1 MCRGNNLV
9 PFQVRGMSRGSP
21 SNSVKCVPG
30 VNPQRESA
38 PWSITSGAMATVA
51 QLPHVFV
58 SACVGGCTVTIARK
72 NLDYDE
78 VEQDVYLFEPDYTI
92 AGSTGFLLWP
102 GTWVLIDLLNQQA
115 GPLGPRLHGRRAI
128 ELGSGTGLAG
138 LCAAAAGC
146 HVLLTDLPSV
156 VHGILDGNVRR
167 NNAATAKEC
176 PPLAEVEVVSMACT
190 TSQQLQQDGPIGA
203 AISPISSSS
212 GTAPLA
218 SSFSP
223 PWPGSVAVGGR
234 GGSAC
239 CSPLDWSEPL
249 QPQLDASLTRQ
260 GLDLA
265 SAYVLLACD
274 VVWLK
279 ELLHPFRWGAW
290 MG

>member
-1 MCRGNNLV
+1 
-9 PFQVRGMSRGSP
+9 
-21 SNSVKCVPG
+21 
-30 VNPQRESA
+30 
-38 PWSITSGAMATVA
+38 MAIVA
-51 QLPHVFV
+51 QSPHVFV

-102 GTWVLIDLLNQQA
+102 GTWVLIDLLNDQA
-115 GPLGPRLHGRRAI
+115 GPLAPRLHGRRAI

-167 NNAATAKEC
+167 NSAPSAAAAAGTKD
-176 PPLAEVEVVSMACT
+176 PLPLAETDVSDVSGS
-190 TSQQLQQDGPIGA
+190 TSQHRQEEPIGA
-203 AISPISSSS
+203 AVTSFNGSS
-212 GTAPLA
+212 GAAA
-218 SSFSP
+218 SASA
-223 PWPGSVAVGGR
+223 PWPGSVPIGGR

-239 CSPLDWSEPL
+239 CSSLDWSEPL
-249 QPQLDASLTRQ
+249 QPQLDASLIKQ
-260 GLDLA
+260 GLELA
-265 SAYVLLACD
+265 SADVLLACD

-279 ELLHPFRWGAW
+279 ELLHPFR
-290 MG
+290 